1 MKIVAKTLPFLL
13 FVVLLMPGSALAV
26 QDLSTGNIGLF
37 IGNIISFIN
46 RILVPLVFAI
56 AFLVFIWGMF
66 QTFILGGGD
75 EEKQSK
81 GKQLMLY
88 AIVGF
93 VIMVSIWGIVN
104 LVAGGFGLTESGP
117 TFIPSGPAVRP

>member
-1 MKIVAKTLPFLL
+1 MKILAKTLPFLL
-13 FVVLLMPGSALAV
+13 LAVVLMPGTASAVA
-26 QDLSTGNIGLF
+26 DLSTGSIGLF
-37 IGNIISFIN
+37 VGNIISFIN

-93 VIMVSIWGIVN
+93 VLMVSIWGIVN
-104 LVAGGFGLTESGP
+104 LVSSGFGLTDAAP
-117 TFIPSGPAVRP
+117 TTIPSGPTTR